1 MIPLPVILVEFL
13 LAFGA
18 ALFLANA
25 TAVVRLRR
33 EDNWPPYR
41 PAGMPAAE
49 AESLTRTAAR
59 ELRLPS
65 RNRIL
70 MGLAIG
76 LGVAL
81 WAGATLLKIAS
92 K

>member
-25 TAVVRLRR
+25 VAVFRLRR
-33 EDNWPPYR
+33 EHNWPPYR
-41 PAGMPAAE
+41 PVGIPADQMQAL
-49 AESLTRTAAR
+49 SRTAAR
-59 ELRLPS
+59 ERPTPS

-70 MGLAIG
+70 LGLVIG
-76 LGVAL
+76 LGVAM
-81 WAGATLLKIAS
+81 WSVATLLRPGS
-92 K
+92 L